1 MGIFDL
7 FGISG
12 FSKASEEM
20 RSNNLIAQHMLLKQ
34 FRATNY
40 KVNWTEE
47 RRELEYDLLV
57 KHKVLKLAKSSSFRK
72 DAAKQMFLN
81 FNLDDLLDEAL

>member
-7 FGISG
+7 FGRSG

-57 KHKVLKLAKSSSFRK
+57 KHKVNGMAALGSVGNFTRAKEICAK
-72 DAAKQMFLN
+72 HNLHGAAKLF
-81 FNLDDLLDEAL
+81 